1 MGYRSCPVHVDA
13 RKRCKGE
20 RANAADGDV
29 RLLQRHQAG
38 LTVHGGQKQAAGAKA
53 PASAAPASASAPAPA
68 SASWPWP
75 SASNP
80 ISGLLDR
87 WCGGMQATSP
97 LSTPSFPRVQESTMH
112 TVQGVSTFQSA
123 DDAIFEINFES
134 AVLSVISPSAFGYS
148 AQELV
153 GQPLLA
159 ITPPRQHS
167 QLLHA
172 LQTMLQ
178 LENMLA
184 MMSSPSTNTE
194 SAANYSI
201 RVIHHVIA
209 GLGSLS
215 RRTEL
220 VAVNSLITLIREPNC
235 TAKLRVRSRRAVGA
249 ENIGGFQMLNADGT
263 TRMM

>member
-1 MGYRSCPVHVDA
+1 MHVDA

-38 LTVHGGQKQAAGAKA
+38 LTVHGGQKEPASAKPA
-53 PASAAPASASAPAPA
+53 ASAAPSSTPPA

-75 SASNP
+75 STSNP

-87 WCGGMQATSP
+87 WCGGMQGANP
-97 LSTPSFPRVQESTMH
+97 LSAPSFPRVPDSTVRK
-112 TVQGVSTFQSA
+112 VQGVSTFQSA
-123 DDAIFEINFES
+123 DDAIFEVNFDS
-134 AVLSVISPSAFGYS
+134 AVLSVLSPSAFGYS

-172 LQTMLQ
+172 LQTMMQ

-184 MMSSPSTNTE
+184 MFSPSAAAVE
-194 SAANYSI
+194 SGASYSI

-220 VAVNSLITLIREPNC
+220 VAVNSLITLVKEPSG
-235 TAKLRVRSRRAVGA
+235 TSKLRVRSRRAVGA
-249 ENIGGFQMLNADGT
+249 ESIGGFQMLNADGT